1 VTEQKLDQKSKDG
14 GSEHGIPMTEDAVA
28 HLAEF
33 KISKG
38 LTTTEAEALLI
49 QFGRNELEETKKP
62 KVG

>member
-1 VTEQKLDQKSKDG
+1 
-14 GSEHGIPMTEDAVA
+14 MTEDAVA